1 VTTGEDE
8 STLAT
13 VQRAALDRAR
23 LEGTDAAAHLTL
35 VGALETARET
45 AHSDGRAGPPLP
57 GLVCLVAAVS
67 VRGLRE
73 APSSPAPLDGPQS
86 PQLTPGPT
94 GLAADDE
101 LRLDG
106 AVVACR
112 RFDVPVD
119 RAAALAA
126 VPVTEL
132 EAHLAAADADYDR
145 S

>member
-1 VTTGEDE
+1 MTTVDEE
-8 STLAT
+8 STLAA

-23 LEGTDAAAHLTL
+23 VEGTDAAAHMTL
-35 VGALETARET
+35 VGAIETARDT
-45 AHSDGRAGPPLP
+45 TSLDDRSSPPLP
-57 GLVCLVAAVS
+57 GLVCLVAAVA

-73 APSSPAPLDGPQS
+73 PPTEPAPLDGPQS
-86 PQLTPGPT
+86 PPSTPSPT

-112 RFDVPVD
+112 RFDVPID

-132 EAHLAAADADYDR
+132 EAHIAVDSAHER
-145 S
+145 R